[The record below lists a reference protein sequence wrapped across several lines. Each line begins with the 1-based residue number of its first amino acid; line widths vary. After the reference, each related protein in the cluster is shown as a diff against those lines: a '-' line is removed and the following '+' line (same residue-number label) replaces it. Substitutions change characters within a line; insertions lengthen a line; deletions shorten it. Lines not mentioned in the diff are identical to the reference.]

1 MRKLDLDIKF
11 LNTCQNN
18 DLCPTFIQYEIS
30 STRLQNSNAY
40 WQSQRLSIQKELT
53 FKNVEQEKITLEMK
67 RIKSDLRIVIN
78 LIDWTHIVERFW
90 RVTSKQ
96 SKGLKVLSILSAIGT
111 ATYNLAKFFVLILKQ
126 LVRILLILNIV

>member
-1 MRKLDLDIKF
+1 
-11 LNTCQNN
+11 
-18 DLCPTFIQYEIS
+18 
-30 STRLQNSNAY
+30 
-40 WQSQRLSIQKELT
+40 
-53 FKNVEQEKITLEMK
+53 MK